1 VNREIYFILIVSL
14 VIFGLT
20 TTVMAM
26 NQLVKIDLSNSDGS
40 LKLNDST
47 VNSAISK
54 FPFFVLDCYVTWCEP
69 CKTSSTV
76 FYELASELRGQVTF
90 GMIDIERNSVT
101 ARMYNITSYPTILI
115 FKYGMLIDS
124 QAGYSSKAELV
135 DLIKMDDPGL
145 NTSNIEFNA
154 PHQPLVAPL
163 RSNSTQMMT
172 LVPIRDLMSY
182 KITNNS

>member
-1 VNREIYFILIVSL
+1 MNREIYFILIVSL

-20 TTVMAM
+20 TTAIAM
-26 NQLVKIDLSNSDGS
+26 DQLVKTDLSNSDES

-47 VNSAISK
+47 VNSAINK

-69 CKTSSTV
+69 CKTSSIV
-76 FYELASELRGQVTF
+76 LYELASELRGQVTF

-115 FKYGMLIDS
+115 FKNGFLIDS
-124 QAGYSSKAELV
+124 QAGYSSKTELI
-135 DLIKMDDPGL
+135 DLIKMGNPGL
-145 NTSNIEFNA
+145 NTSNIENA

-163 RSNSTQMMT
+163 RSNSTQMT
-172 LVPIRDLMSY
+172 TIVPIRDLMSY
-182 KITNNS
+182 KITK